1 MIMSREGILIIG
13 CGISGLAAAR
23 LALRKGWRPCV
34 TERQRTPA
42 LNSRLQELD
51 RLGIPYET
59 ENTDRFFD
67 RCRLAVLSP
76 GIDPR
81 TPFVCQV
88 REKMPLIGELEFA
101 YQALSQ
107 GKRLIAVTG
116 TNGKST
122 TVSLIRHLLEGQ
134 GHSAAAVGN
143 IGQALSDY
151 TDSPHTFLVCEVSS
165 YQLETIDTFQ
175 PETAVITNIT
185 PDHLDRYGGSFDAYF
200 QTKLKIA
207 DNMSKES
214 RLVINGDDSRL
225 EEATRLF
232 PGRRYLFSARGKLLR
247 GAFVEEGYLSFCED
261 GGTAERIAPVDG
273 LALPGAHNLENA
285 LSAVAAVRPYVTSF
299 SRWAKDLCSFQGIE
313 HRLEPV
319 CEIRGVSFVNDSKGT
334 NVDSTE
340 KALEAFPGR
349 KIILILGGDDA
360 KKSDFSPLL
369 PLLKKE
375 CRAIVLLGETT
386 PRIRELMEREDL
398 PYRTAETMG
407 EAVRLG
413 YQEAQKGDIV
423 LLSPA
428 AASFDMYS
436 NFEERG
442 RHFKEEVLTLEMET
456 R

>member
-1 MIMSREGILIIG
+1 MSRDGILVIG

-23 LALRKGWRPCV
+23 LAIRKGWKVYV

-42 LNSRLQELD
+42 LMDRLQELE

-59 ENTDRFFD
+59 ENTDRFFAS
-67 RCRLAVLSP
+67 CRLAVLSP

-81 TPFVCQV
+81 LAYV
-88 REKMPLIGELEFA
+88 RRVKKEMPVVGELEFA
-101 YQALSQ
+101 YRALSP

-134 GHSAAAVGN
+134 GHSAVAVGN

-151 TDSPHTFLVCEVSS
+151 TDSPHTFLICEVSS
-165 YQLETIDTFQ
+165 YQLETIETFR

-200 QTKLKIA
+200 RTKLRITA
-207 DNMSKES
+207 NMGVDS
-214 RLVINGDDSRL
+214 RLVINGDDTKL
-225 EEATRLF
+225 EEMTRCF
-232 PGRRYLFSARGKLLR
+232 PGKRYLFSARKRLSR
-247 GAFVEEGYLSFCED
+247 GAFVKEGFLSFTD
-261 GGTAERIAPVDG
+261 GDDAEKIVPADE

-285 LSAVAAVRPYVTSF
+285 LAAVATVRPYVTSL
-299 SRWAKDLCSFQGIE
+299 SRWAEDLSRFKGIE
-313 HRLEPV
+313 HRLESV
-319 CEIRGVSFVNDSKGT
+319 CRIGGIHFINDSKGT
-334 NVDSTE
+334 NVDSTQ

-349 KIILILGGDDA
+349 KIVLILGGDDA
-360 KKSDFSPLL
+360 KKSDFSSLV
-369 PLLKKE
+369 PLLKRE
-375 CRAIVLLGETT
+375 CRAVILLGETT
-386 PRIRELMEREDL
+386 PRIGDLLKKKKIAYKAAATME
-398 PYRTAETMG
+398 

-413 YQEAQKGDIV
+413 YREALEGDIV

-442 RHFKEEVLTLEMET
+442 RHFKEVVLRLKKET